1 MLGSSIVVINNILG
15 CNGDRMKGSNMTQAK
30 QGDTV
35 SVHYMGMLEN
45 GTIFDS
51 SSGREPLQF
60 VIGEGMLIP
69 NFEQAAIGMTPGESK
84 TIKIPSDEAYGS
96 YHDELVMAV
105 ERKEFPPDFEAD
117 VGERLRIRQADGEEF
132 IATVTQISETS
143 VTLDANHP
151 LAGECLVFDIQLVEI
166 V

>member
-1 MLGSSIVVINNILG
+1 
-15 CNGDRMKGSNMTQAK
+15 MTQAK

-35 SVHYMGMLEN
+35 HVHYMGMLEN

-60 VIGEGMLIP
+60 VIGEGTLIP
-69 NFEQAAIGMTPGESK
+69 GFEQAAIGLTPGEKK
-84 TIKIPSDEAYGS
+84 TIKIPLNEAYGP

-105 ERKEFPPDFEAD
+105 ERKEFPPDFEAE
-117 VGERLRIRQADGEEF
+117 VGERLLLRQDDGQEF
-132 IATVTQISETS
+132 MATVTQISEVN

-151 LAGECLVFDIQLVEI
+151 LAGECLIFDIQLVEI
-166 V
+166 A